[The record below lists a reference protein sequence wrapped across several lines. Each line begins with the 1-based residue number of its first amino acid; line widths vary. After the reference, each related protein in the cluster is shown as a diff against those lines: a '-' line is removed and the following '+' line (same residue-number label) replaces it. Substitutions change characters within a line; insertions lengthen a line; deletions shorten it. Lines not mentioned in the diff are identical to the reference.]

1 MAAHGLLAWDELD
14 ESAWAT
20 VLSTSGPHLQGLVVK
35 RTVAEP
41 SPDLLPVPQGTHMV
55 VVQNSAPAILRWR
68 EGRRIRNSL
77 IPPGYVIV
85 NPAGYVRERALD
97 KRSEVV
103 RGG

>member
-1 MAAHGLLAWDELD
+1 VAAASGLSWDELD

-20 VLSTSGPHLQGLVVK
+20 VLSTSGPNLPGLVVK
-35 RTVAEP
+35 RTLAERM
-41 SPDLLPVPQGTHMV
+41 PDLVAAPQDTHMV
-55 VVQNSAPAILRWR
+55 VVQNSAPANLRWR

-77 IPPGYVIV
+77 IPPGHVLV